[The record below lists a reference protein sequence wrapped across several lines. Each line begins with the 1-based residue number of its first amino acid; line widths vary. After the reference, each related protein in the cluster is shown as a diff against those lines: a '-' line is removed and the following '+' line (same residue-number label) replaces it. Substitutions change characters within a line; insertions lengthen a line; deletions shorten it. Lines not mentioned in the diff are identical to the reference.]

1 MQYFLIS
8 QVRRFGDIL
17 IWIFVTPRICQALIR
32 IMRDKILKY
41 ANSQGLSI
49 NETGGGV
56 YYISFNA
63 KPNFKVTITVPF
75 FVLEW
80 SISIRTEDDNNEIF
94 SESCEHNYGDKGET
108 KFDEEMEEAV
118 INTIKALNNADI
130 RITKTTE
137 AGWVDFWE
145 LTFSTF
151 K

>member
-1 MQYFLIS
+1 
-8 QVRRFGDIL
+8 
-17 IWIFVTPRICQALIR
+17 
-32 IMRDKILKY
+32 MRDKILKY

-80 SISIRTEDDNNEIF
+80 SISIRTEDDNNEIL
-94 SESCEHNYGDKGET
+94 SDSCGEHNYGDKGET

-130 RITKTTE
+130 RITKTCFFKLFKWRFFKHKILEVKTE
-137 AGWVDFWE
+137 AGWIDFWE